1 MRIWSLHPKYLD
13 RQGLTA
19 CWRETLLAQAVLAG
33 RTRGYRSHPQLSRF
47 RNHADVLAVLG
58 WYLHGLADEAESRA
72 YQFNRDRIDRAA
84 EQVPTIAVTSG
95 QLAVEWHWLA
105 TKLAA
110 RSPIVLSRWKDVAQP
125 QPHRS
130 FHVVEGPIASWE
142 RLRL

>member
-33 RTRGYRSHPQLSRF
+33 RTRGYRSHPQLIRF
-47 RNHADVLAVLG
+47 RNQADGLAVLG
-58 WYLHGLADEAESRA
+58 WYLHGLADEAESRG
-72 YQFNRDRIDRAA
+72 YQFDRDRIDRAA

-95 QLAVEWHWLA
+95 QLAVEWRWLA

-110 RSPIVLSRWKDVAQP
+110 RGPAVLSRWKDVAQP

-142 RLRL
+142 RLSL